1 MVIILYYKKNG
12 DMMIIRVFGTG
23 CPKCNQT
30 YENVKKAVEELGID
44 AEVVKVTDINE
55 ISEWIFVAPG
65 VAFDDEI
72 VFEGKL
78 PTVEEIKKEL
88 EDYIK

>member
-1 MVIILYYKKNG
+1 
-12 DMMIIRVFGTG
+12 MIIRVFGTG

-30 YENVKKAVEELGID
+30 YENVKKAVEELGIN
-44 AEVVKVTDINE
+44 AEVMKISDINE

-65 VAFDDEI
+65 VAFDDLV
-72 VFEGKL
+72 VFEGTV

-88 EDYIK
+88 NDYIK

>member
-1 MVIILYYKKNG
+1 MKG
-12 DMMIIRVFGTG
+12 DKMKIRIFGTG
-23 CPKCNQT
+23 CKKCTET

-44 AEVVKVTDINE
+44 AEIVKITDINE

-65 VAFDDEI
+65 VAFDDLV

-78 PTVEEIKKEL
+78 PTVEEVKKEL
-88 EDYIK
+88 EDYIKK